1 MHAGLYVGLATLPMF
16 AFLCTHC
23 MHILTRSNR
32 LLNKRLGCGMLEY
45 QEVMGQCLTIGP
57 RPLRP
62 YAQWAGRMVNLFL
75 LITQFGFCCVYSLF
89 VAENLGKVSG
99 AELPKAN
106 KNKIDILFAVYQR
119 SIWKQCRT

>member
-1 MHAGLYVGLATLPMF
+1 MHAGLYMGLATLPLF

-45 QEVMGQCLTIGP
+45 QDVMQHCLTIGP
-57 RPLRP
+57 APIRP
-62 YAQWAGRMVNLFL
+62 YSRAAGRMVNLFL

-89 VAENLGKVSG
+89 VAQNLSKV
-99 AELPKAN
+99 
-106 KNKIDILFAVYQR
+106 R
-119 SIWKQCRT
+119 